1 MSSCC
6 TNASSRYS
14 NSEPIV
20 PVRCGELVVNG
31 GMESFTGTVPTGWTT
46 TTPTLIAQNT
56 TPGRVHSGTSSVTL
70 QNGAN
75 LTQLIPNVAG
85 GRAYV
90 LSLFARAEGLAP
102 TAGFT
107 ASVHF
112 VTPNGDAFGG
122 AITVPAGFLPAT
134 AGFSYYQIITTV
146 APCNTTA
153 ARIDITVTTGGP
165 TEFVDLDDVSF
176 SVQ

>member
-1 MSSCC
+1 MSSCSG
-6 TNASSRYS
+6 NYS
-14 NSEPIV
+14 NAEKII
-20 PVRCGELVVNG
+20 PVRCGELVING

-46 TTPTLIAQNT
+46 TTPTLVAQNT
-56 TPGRVHSGTSSVTL
+56 ALGRVHSGTSSVTL

-75 LTQLIPNVAG
+75 LTQIIPNTAG
-85 GRAYV
+85 GRAYEF
-90 LSLFARAEGLAP
+90 SLFARAEGITP

-112 VTPNGDAFGG
+112 ITPNGDAFGG

-134 AGFSYYQIITTV
+134 GGFSYYRILTVV
-146 APCNTTA
+146 APCNTIA
-153 ARIDITVTTGGP
+153 ARIDFTVTTGDV
-165 TEFVDLDDVSF
+165 TEFVDLDDVSL